1 MRLDRYDE
9 GDMTND
15 EARHGPLTDITV
27 LDLTWVLAGPYASM
41 ILADMG
47 AGVIKVERPPFGDV
61 GRTTGPY
68 IGEQSAYF
76 FSVNRGKRSIAI
88 DLKSEAGRDLFL
100 RLAEKADVVMENFT
114 PGTMDRLGL
123 GYETLRARN
132 PRLIYSAT
140 SGFGQTGPDRERP
153 ALDVIVQGMGGIMS
167 ITGEPGGPP
176 IRPGISQGD
185 ITAGLFTAVGIL
197 SALHERERSGEG
209 QMLDLSM
216 LDSQIAILENPF
228 ARYFATGE
236 VPGPLG
242 TRHPSTT
249 PFQAFPTKDG
259 WIVIAMAW
267 GVENM
272 WELFCVKIGRPEL
285 IDDKRFDTPGLRT
298 KNHAI
303 LEPILNEALRQK
315 TTGDWMPEFDAIGL
329 PCGPLNDIPHAAEQP
344 QVVAREM
351 LKDVPHPEGFSL
363 RITDTPIKLSRTP
376 GGIQGPP
383 PIAGAD
389 TDDVLRTLLGLTGAQ
404 IAELREKAV
413 VFGPL
418 PSPVPRIL
426 EHEKRIS

>member
-1 MRLDRYDE
+1 MSEPSRR
-9 GDMTND
+9 
-15 EARHGPLTDITV
+15 GPLTDVTV

-47 AGVIKVERPPFGDV
+47 ADVIKVERPPFGDV

-68 IGEQSAYF
+68 IGEQSVYF
-76 FSVNRGKRSIAI
+76 FSINRGKRSIAI
-88 DLKSEAGRDLFL
+88 DLKSGEGRDLFL

-123 GYETLRARN
+123 GYEALRARN
-132 PRLIYSAT
+132 PRLVYSAT

-185 ITAGLFTAVGIL
+185 ITAGMFTAIGIL
-197 SALHERERSGEG
+197 AALHERERSGEG

-216 LDSQIAILENPF
+216 LDAQIAILENPF

-236 VPGPLG
+236 VPKPLG

-272 WELFCVKIGRPEL
+272 WELFCVAIGLPEL
-285 IDDKRFDTPGLRT
+285 IDDQRFDTPGLRT
-298 KNHAI
+298 KNHAV

-315 TTGDWMPEFDAIGL
+315 TTTEWIPEFDAISL
-329 PCGPLNDIPHAAEQP
+329 PCGPLNDIPHAAAQP

-363 RITDTPIKLSRTP
+363 RIADTPVKLSRTP

-389 TDDVLRTLLGLTGAQ
+389 TDAVLRSLLNMSDAE
-404 IAELREKAV
+404 IARLREKRV
-413 VFGPL
+413 IFGPL

-426 EHEKRIS
+426 EHEKRVS

>member
-1 MRLDRYDE
+1 
-9 GDMTND
+9 MTI
-15 EARHGPLTDITV
+15 ERRGPLTDITV

-47 AGVIKVERPPFGDV
+47 ANVIKVERPPYGDV

-68 IGEQSAYF
+68 VGEQSAYF
-76 FSVNRGKRSIAI
+76 FSINRGKRSIAI
-88 DLKSEAGRDLFL
+88 DLKSEEGRVLFL
-100 RLAEKADVVMENFT
+100 RLADKADVVMENFT
-114 PGTMDRLGL
+114 PGAMGRLGL
-123 GYETLRARN
+123 GYETLRQRN

-153 ALDVIVQGMGGIMS
+153 ALDVIVQGIGGIMS
-167 ITGEPGGPP
+167 ITGEPDGPP

-185 ITAGLFTAVGIL
+185 ITAGLFTAIGIL

-216 LDSQIAILENPF
+216 LDAQIAILENPF

-236 VPGPLG
+236 IPRALG

-249 PFQAFPTKDG
+249 PFQAFPTQDG

-285 IDDKRFDTPGLRT
+285 IDDNRFDTPGLRT
-298 KNHAI
+298 RNHGV
-303 LEPILNEALRQK
+303 LEPILNEALRSK
-315 TTGDWMPEFDAIGL
+315 TTAEWIPGFDEIGL
-329 PCGPLNDIPHAAEQP
+329 PCGALNDIAAAAEYP
-344 QVVAREM
+344 QIKAREM
-351 LKDVPHPEGFSL
+351 LKDVTHADGTRL
-363 RITDTPIKLSRTP
+363 RITDTPVKLSRTP

-389 TDDVLRTLLGLTGAQ
+389 TDDVLRELLALSDEEITA
-404 IAELREKAV
+404 LRERHII
-413 VFGPL
+413 FGPL

-426 EHEKRIS
+426 EHEKRLG